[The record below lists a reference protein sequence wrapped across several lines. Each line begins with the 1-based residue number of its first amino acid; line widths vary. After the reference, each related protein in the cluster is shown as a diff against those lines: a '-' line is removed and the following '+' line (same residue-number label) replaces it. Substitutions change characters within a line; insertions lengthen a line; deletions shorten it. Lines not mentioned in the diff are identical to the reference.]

1 MELGAS
7 PNVYDEKSLTPL
19 YHTVLIKQTE
29 TINDSSYC
37 CQLLLQ
43 DHSIV
48 NCRDDYLSTELH
60 QACRLGLVQHIEHLL
75 FYRADIN
82 AINLAG
88 NTPLHV
94 CAAIN
99 QEACA
104 RVLLFRGADTTI
116 VNKSNQTP
124 YELALV
130 SQNPSIGSI
139 IQSHKTDHV
148 VPFRETPIINPKR
161 RSIYI
166 EPDKHSNSLS
176 FNSRSQSMPKLN
188 GINLLRRSHSPS
200 TNEQFSQQH
209 QSSRSSSPKS
219 FSDHGFGSECAS
231 HLSSNSPNGTNAGYT
246 CKRKRLY
253 AAAPGRKSLCIKSYQ
268 ANTPGELSINKGDI
282 VESMFAIS
290 VFQ

>member
-1 MELGAS
+1 LELGAS

-48 NCRDDYLSTELH
+48 NC
-60 QACRLGLVQHIEHLL
+60 
-75 FYRADIN
+75 
-82 AINLAG
+82 
-88 NTPLHV
+88 
-94 CAAIN
+94 
-99 QEACA
+99 
-104 RVLLFRGADTTI
+104 VLLFRGADTTI

>member
-1 MELGAS
+1 MDRDENSNSDSGDIVAYLRSNNNGSKKRKRDIDGDADSAVGPKPKDREEIELE
-7 PNVYDEKSLTPL
+7 NM
-19 YHTVLIKQTE
+19 
-29 TINDSSYC
+29 
-37 CQLLLQ
+37 
-43 DHSIV
+43 
-48 NCRDDYLSTELH
+48 
-60 QACRLGLVQHIEHLL
+60 L
-75 FYRADIN
+75 F
-82 AINLAG
+82 G
-88 NTPLHV
+88 
-94 CAAIN
+94 
-99 QEACA
+99 
-104 RVLLFRGADTTI
+104 DTTI